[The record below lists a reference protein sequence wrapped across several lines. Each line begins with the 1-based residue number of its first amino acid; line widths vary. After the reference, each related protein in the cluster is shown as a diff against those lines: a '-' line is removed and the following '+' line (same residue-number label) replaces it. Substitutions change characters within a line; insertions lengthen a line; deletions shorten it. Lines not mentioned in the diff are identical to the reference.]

1 MFSPWLVLAGILMLL
16 PGCVYIDLLP
26 GGGKLQEATLSGEGE
41 DKILLI
47 DISGM
52 LDTNHE
58 SGLLEQPSLPARL
71 KEELETARKDEQ
83 VKALLLRINTP
94 GGTVT
99 ASDILYHEI
108 LEFKQKKKIPVV
120 GVMMDM
126 ATSGGYYVAMA
137 SDRIFA
143 HPSTITGSIGV
154 IMVTA
159 NAQGLLEKI
168 GVQPTAIVSGPKKAM
183 GSPFQPLKEEERE
196 IFQGVIDTLYGKFLT
211 VVETGRPNLS
221 HGAIRQLAD
230 GRIYTAEV
238 AKQEGL
244 VDQIGYMD
252 DAIEW
257 VKETA
262 GLEQAQVV
270 MYRRGGSNRQ
280 ANIYSNGNTPQ
291 IGSIGLPAMDSGS
304 LLRVLSGGGPRFMFL
319 WMP

>member
-1 MFSPWLVLAGILMLL
+1 MPKAWLVFVGWILVLS
-16 PGCVYIDLLP
+16 GCVYIDLMP
-26 GGGKLQEATLSGEGE
+26 GGGKLRETTLSGEGD

-52 LDTNHE
+52 LDTQKE

-71 KEELETARKDEQ
+71 KEELETAQKDEH
-83 VKALLLRINTP
+83 VKALLLRINSP

-108 LEFKQKKKIPVV
+108 LEFKKKQKVPVV
-120 GVMMDM
+120 AAMMDM

-168 GVQPTAIVSGPKKAM
+168 GVHPTAIVSGPKKAM
-183 GSPFQPLKEEERE
+183 GSPFQPLQEDERE
-196 IFQGVIDTLYGKFLT
+196 IFQGVIDTLYGRFLS

-221 HGAIRQLAD
+221 KDPIRQLAD
-230 GRIYTAEV
+230 GRVYTAEV
-238 AKQEGL
+238 ALQKGL
-244 VDQIGYMD
+244 VDQIGYLD
-252 DAIEW
+252 EAIEW
-257 VKETA
+257 VKQEA
-262 GLEQAQVV
+262 NLEEAQVV
-270 MYRRGGSNRQ
+270 TYRRGGGGGH
-280 ANIYSNGNTPQ
+280 ANIYSSVDPPT
-291 IGSIGLPAMDSGS
+291 IGPLGLPSVDSAS
-304 LLRVLSGGGPRFMFL
+304 LFRVLSGGGPHFMYL

>member
-1 MFSPWLVLAGILMLL
+1 MFNAVSILVGLLLL
-16 PGCVYIDLLP
+16 PGCVYVDLLS
-26 GGGKLQEATLSGEGE
+26 GGGPLQEITLSGKG
-41 DKILLI
+41 DAKVLLV

-52 LDTNHE
+52 LDTQKE
-58 SGLLEQPSLPARL
+58 TGLLEQPSLPARL
-71 KEELETARKDEQ
+71 KEELEIAQEDDQ
-83 VKALLLRINTP
+83 VKGLILRINTP

-108 LEFKQKKKIPVV
+108 LEFKKSKKIPVV
-120 GVMMDM
+120 TAMMDI

-168 GVQPTAIVSGPKKAM
+168 GVQPTAIVSGPKKGM
-183 GSPFQPLKEEERE
+183 GSPFQPLKEEERA
-196 IFQGVIDTLYGKFLT
+196 IFQSVIDTLYGRFLS

-221 HGAIRQLAD
+221 KEPIRKLAD
-230 GRIYTAEV
+230 GRIYTADL

-244 VDQIGYMD
+244 IDQIGYLD
-252 DAIEW
+252 EAIAW
-257 VKETA
+257 VKEEA
-262 GLEQAQVV
+262 GLDTAQVV
-270 MYRRGGSNRQ
+270 TYRRGRGRGN
-280 ANIYSNGNTPQ
+280 ANVYSSFDPPT
-291 IGSIGLPAMDSGS
+291 IGPIGLPRIDSGS
-304 LLRVLSGGGPRFMFL
+304 LLRTLSNGTPNVMYL

>member
-1 MFSPWLVLAGILMLL
+1 MFNAALVLVGLLLL
-16 PGCVYIDLLP
+16 PGCVYVDLLS
-26 GGGKLQEATLSGEGE
+26 GGGPLQEITLSGEG
-41 DKILLI
+41 DAKVLLV

-52 LDTNHE
+52 LDTQKE
-58 SGLLEQPSLPARL
+58 SGLIEQPSLPARL
-71 KEELETARKDEQ
+71 KEELEIAQKDDQ
-83 VKALLLRINTP
+83 VKGLILRINTP

-108 LEFKQKKKIPVV
+108 LEFKKKKKIPVV
-120 GVMMDM
+120 AAMMDI
-126 ATSGGYYVAMA
+126 ATSGGYYVAMS

-168 GVQPTAIVSGPKKAM
+168 GVQPTAIVSGPKKGM

-196 IFQGVIDTLYGKFLT
+196 IFQSVIDTLYGRFLS

-221 HGAIRQLAD
+221 KEPIRKLAD
-230 GRIYTAEV
+230 GRIYTADL

-244 VDQIGYMD
+244 VDQIGYLD
-252 DAIEW
+252 ETIEW
-257 VKETA
+257 IKNEA
-262 GLEQAQVV
+262 GLDLAQVV
-270 MYRRGGSNRQ
+270 TYRRGGGRGN
-280 ANIYSNGNTPQ
+280 ANVYSSFDPPTVGPL
-291 IGSIGLPAMDSGS
+291 GLPRIDSGS
-304 LLRVLSGGGPRFMFL
+304 LLRALSSGTPNFMYL